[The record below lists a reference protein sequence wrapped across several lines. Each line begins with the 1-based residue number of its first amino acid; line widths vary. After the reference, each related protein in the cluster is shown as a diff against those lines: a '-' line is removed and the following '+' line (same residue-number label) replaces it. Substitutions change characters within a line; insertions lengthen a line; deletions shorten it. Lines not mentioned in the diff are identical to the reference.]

1 MLEENR
7 KLFEDIE
14 RRYYFLPIK
23 EHFENKVSKVGAEKV
38 LSYLTEVMQH
48 STAAVK
54 QIIQTQIRSRK
65 ISDAAQARKAIA
77 GNAFQGLVA
86 YALIYLQNNGSI
98 NRDLVITLKPKRHK
112 LIENYATIRIGDDV
126 QKPDV
131 DLMIYHSAKL
141 EHSPVLIFSLKTS
154 LRERAG
160 QTYKWKLLMDI
171 AASQDCLQI
180 KQKYGLSFDVQKDFK
195 MGLITA
201 NFYDEIMQ
209 PQQIGM
215 LKFFDFVYLTKT
227 GKFNPP
233 VKEFSEIVAD
243 LKSLYKS

>member
-14 RRYYFLPIK
+14 QRYYFLPIK
-23 EHFENKVSKVGAEKV
+23 KRFENKVRKVGAEKA
-38 LSYLTEVMQH
+38 LSYLTEVMQN
-48 STAAVK
+48 STANVE
-54 QIIQTQIRSRK
+54 QIIQEQVRSGK

-86 YALIYLQNNGSI
+86 YALIYLQSNDLI
-98 NRDLVITLKPKRHK
+98 NRNLVITLKPKKHK
-112 LIENYATIRIGDDV
+112 LIENYAAIRIGGDV

-154 LRERAG
+154 WRERAG

-180 KQKYGLSFDVQKDFK
+180 KQKYGLGFDVQKDFK
-195 MGLITA
+195 IGFITA
-201 NFYDEIMQ
+201 NFYDEITQ

-227 GKFNPP
+227 GKFRPP
-233 VKEFSEIVAD
+233 VKEFSEIVSD
-243 LKSLYKS
+243 LNSLYK